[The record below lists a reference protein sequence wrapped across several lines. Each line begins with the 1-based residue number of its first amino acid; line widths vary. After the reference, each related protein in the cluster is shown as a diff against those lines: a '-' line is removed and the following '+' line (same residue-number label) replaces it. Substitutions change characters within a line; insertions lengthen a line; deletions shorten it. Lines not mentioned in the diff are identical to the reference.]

1 MEEEEE
7 YFHTSVRGVVTEGI
21 PMVSRLN
28 NFNGLYADLR
38 GTTLCLRYKDRP
50 GIIAALSSNGI
61 NIDNI
66 AAPADHATREALT
79 VIKTNQ
85 PVSDE
90 LLDKIAKEIDAI
102 SAFSL
107 NL

>member
-1 MEEEEE
+1 M
-7 YFHTSVRGVVTEGI
+7 RGVVTEGI

-38 GTTLCLRYKDRP
+38 GTTIFLHYKDRP
-50 GIIAALSSNGI
+50 GIIATIGSALYSNGI

-66 AAPADHATREALT
+66 AAPADHSTQEALA
-79 VIKTNQ
+79 VLKTNK

-90 LLDKIAKEIDAI
+90 LLNKIAGEIDAI
-102 SAFSL
+102 TAFSL
-107 NL
+107 DV

>member
-1 MEEEEE
+1 M
-7 YFHTSVRGVVTEGI
+7 
-21 PMVSRLN
+21 
-28 NFNGLYADLR
+28 
-38 GTTLCLRYKDRP
+38 RP
-50 GIIAALSSNGI
+50 ARHNAVPALQGPSGIIATIGSALYSNGI

-66 AAPADHATREALT
+66 AAPADHATREALA
-79 VIKTNQ
+79 VLKTNK

-90 LLDKIAKEIDAI
+90 LLNKIAEEIDAI

>member
-1 MEEEEE
+1 MSR
-7 YFHTSVRGVVTEGI
+7 FASSSAAAGVTRT
-21 PMVSRLN
+21 PRSRRSSPPRCISASLRPN
-28 NFNGLYADLR
+28 TRAGNVVATIGSALY
-38 GTTLCLRYKDRP
+38 
-50 GIIAALSSNGI
+50 SNGI

-66 AAPADHATREALT
+66 AAPADHATREALA
-79 VIKTNQ
+79 VLKTNK

-90 LLDKIAKEIDAI
+90 LLNKIAEEIDAI